1 MGIVVRGEENS
12 YAIDAAP
19 QDHRI
24 DCGGTKLVKMGNWT
38 HLIRFIAK
46 EDQQVHLGQLVD
58 TTRDVGKDSVD
69 GVEIKAYLVRG
80 SIFDGKIITGV
91 VYTVEREGGFALPQ
105 VPVLFTK
112 PRTALAD
119 PYPAAITIPKVAQDG
134 TSDYEGE
141 LCAVI
146 GRTGRDIPED
156 EALDYV
162 LGYTGSNDVSA
173 RKLQLLTAQ
182 WCFAKGLDGSCPLGP
197 VLVSPSA
204 IPDPHKLS
212 IKTIY
217 NGDVVQDGHTSDMI
231 FSLRQQIAYLS
242 QGTTLEAGSIILTG
256 TPAGIGFFRKPP
268 VVLENGGDVRVE
280 IEGIGTLV
288 NRIRYDED

>member
-1 MGIVVRGEENS
+1 
-12 YAIDAAP
+12 
-19 QDHRI
+19 
-24 DCGGTKLVKMGNWT
+24 MGNWT

-58 TTRDVGKDSVD
+58 TSRDVGKDSVD

-80 SIFDGKIITGV
+80 SIFDGKIVPGV

-119 PYPAAITIPKVAQDG
+119 PYPAAVTIPKVAQDG

-156 EALDYV
+156 EALNYV

-197 VLVSPSA
+197 VLVAPSA
-204 IPDPHKLS
+204 IPDPQQLA

-231 FSLRQQIAYLS
+231 FTLRQQIAYLS

-288 NRIRYDED
+288 NRVRYDED